1 LMQPFASAA
10 GARANE
16 TATAKAAAKTHL
28 MCVLRS

>member
-1 LMQPFASAA
+1 MQPLAFSA

-28 MCVLRS
+28 MCVLQS